1 MVMWL
6 FGIAAVAVSIFG
18 LILSKKHW
26 RGLMDAAKGIA
37 SEYNHQY
44 IYDDDDSKVA

>member
-6 FGIAAVAVSIFG
+6 FGIAAVAMSIFG
-18 LILSKKHW
+18 VILSKKHW
-26 RGLMDAAKGIA
+26 REFWDAANGIA

-44 IYDDDDSKVA
+44 IYDDDDDKEA